1 MMSAA
6 MRVRQKCQQLLSGFY
21 EEAGFN
27 WKESALRATAEL
39 DRRAVFKDEYYKC
52 MKHSVRNVKGAL
64 RHCSYLSFVGFSV
77 IFLTENTT
85 AT

>member
-1 MMSAA
+1 MSAA
-6 MRVRQKCQQLLSGFY
+6 MRVRQKCQELLSGFY

-39 DRRAVFKDEYYKC
+39 DRRTAFKDEYYKC
-52 MKHSVRNVKGAL
+52 MKHSVKNVKGSI
-64 RHCSYLSFVGFSV
+64 RHFSHLFFVGCSV
-77 IFLTENTT
+77 LVLTGNTP